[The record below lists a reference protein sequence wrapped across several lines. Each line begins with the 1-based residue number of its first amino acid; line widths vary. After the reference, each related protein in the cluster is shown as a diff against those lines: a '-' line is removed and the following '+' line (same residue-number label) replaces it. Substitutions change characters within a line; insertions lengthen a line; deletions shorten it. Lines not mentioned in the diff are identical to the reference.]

1 VGHRAGRSLPGRHRS
16 GGGLLGAEVVAQGTS
31 KVQRTKDRVRGSGG
45 VALVLFAAVIALV
58 LACRKWDNPLD
69 PTGNHPPAVPKYPSP
84 ADSSIRTNVGLVLSW
99 HSYDP
104 DSGDTAYFDV
114 FMGTASPP
122 GLLQAGWTDTTF
134 QPTNLACS
142 TEYHWRVIAY
152 DNHGDSTVGP
162 LWQFQTVAPLT
173 VTAPDTGER
182 LRMYTTDTIAWTGG
196 QPIVDSTVL
205 YRSVDDGA
213 SWNRLGRATS
223 PGQFVWQ
230 VPGPM
235 TDSARVKVVAYAS
248 TDTMTGTSSR
258 FAIEDTLSS
267 SGMDVTSPDSGSVWT
282 RGSARNAISSAR
294 TRGADSDDD
303 GLIPIPGGS
312 LKGSR

>member
-1 VGHRAGRSLPGRHRS
+1 M
-16 GGGLLGAEVVAQGTS
+16 VAQGTS

-213 SWNRLGRATS
+213 SWNRLGEATS

-230 VPGPM
+230 VLGPA
-235 TDSARVKVVAYAS
+235 TESARVKVLVHAS
-248 TDTMTGTSSR
+248 NDTMTGTSSR

-267 SGMDVTSPDSGSVWT
+267 SGIDVTSSVD
-282 RGSARNAISSAR
+282 GSAPTSGPVHKAASPGL
-294 TRGADSDDD
+294 TRSADSHDV
-303 GLIPIPGGS
+303 GTISVIGVS